1 MFSPQNYL
9 LGRKSPSEV
18 LRAHQRALNKAQREL
33 DRERV
38 KLEKLEQKLI
48 MDIKRA
54 AKAGQMNSCKVM
66 AKDLIR
72 TRRHVQKL
80 YQMKTQLQAVGLRI
94 QSLNS
99 NQQMAQALQGATR
112 AMCAMNKNMN
122 LPQIQ
127 QIIIEFEKESEILD
141 MKGEMM
147 SDTVDEAMGEE
158 GDEEEQDAVVDQV
171 LDEIG
176 VDILEPMVAVPR
188 TVINSPLE
196 RSRER
201 IAVAAGGIDDDGEDA
216 ALQAR
221 LDSLR
226 RE

>member
-1 MFSPQNYL
+1 MLNYL

-38 KLEKLEQKLI
+38 KLEKLEPKLI

-112 AMCAMNKNMN
+112 AMRAMNKSMN

-127 QIIIEFEKESEILD
+127 QTIMEFEKESEILD

-188 TVINSPLE
+188 TAINSPLE

>member
-1 MFSPQNYL
+1 MFSLQNYL

-33 DRERV
+33 DHERV
-38 KLEKLEQKLI
+38 KLEKLEQKVI

-54 AKAGQMNSCKVM
+54 AKAGQINSCKIM

-80 YQMKTQLQAVGLRI
+80 YQMKTQLQGVGLRI
-94 QSLNS
+94 QSMNS
-99 NQQMAQALQGATR
+99 NQQMAQALKEATR
-112 AMCAMNKNMN
+112 AVGAMNKSMN

-127 QIIIEFEKESEILD
+127 QTIMEFEKESEILD

-147 SDTVDEAMGEE
+147 SDTIDEATGEE
-158 GDEEEQDAVVDQV
+158 GDEEEQDAIVDQV

-176 VDILEPMVAVPR
+176 IDILGPMVAVPR
-188 TVINSPLE
+188 TAIKSSLE
-196 RSRER
+196 QSRER